1 MAVVFRELPLQSKS
15 PAGSISCVNFA
26 QGSIS
31 GKV

>member
-15 PAGSISCVNFA
+15 PRRFYLLCYFA